1 MSAIGGLNAVAYLY
15 RVVFKLL
22 TMLTNSRLGWKLLTI
37 AIAIVSMAI

>member
-37 AIAIVSMAI
+37 AIVSMAI